1 MRHEQLTATGTRV
14 PLVIKKAVTAI
25 RLGLIWKMVLE
36 KLELEMKDVM
46 SIQMRRKLR
55 EFCKVRVDQEIL
67 YLMLLPFFP

>member
-1 MRHEQLTATGTRV
+1 VRHEQLTATGTRV